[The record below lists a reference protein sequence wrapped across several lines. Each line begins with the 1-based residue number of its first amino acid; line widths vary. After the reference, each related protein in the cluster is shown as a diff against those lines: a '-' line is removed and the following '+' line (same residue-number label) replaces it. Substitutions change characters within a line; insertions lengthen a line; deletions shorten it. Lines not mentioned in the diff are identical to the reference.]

1 MAKKKEEQASIESQ
15 LEALQ
20 ALVARMESGELSLD
34 ETLAAFEQGVK
45 LTREAQASLAEAEQK
60 IQLLTT
66 DGDEPSTEPFVA
78 DED

>member
-60 IQLLTT
+60 IQLLTA
-66 DGDEPSTEPFVA
+66 DSDEPSTEPFGA